1 MLIDIS
7 IGLLFILHA
16 IGYEMA
22 FLESILNRMHFL
34 IEKNNNTV
42 NYYKEVCLS
51 MVYDRVILLIWYI

>member
-22 FLESILNRMHFL
+22 FLESIQQDAFL